1 MSFETLMSFV
11 ITLAVFSYLLGDNV
25 LYRMAVYAFIGI
37 TAAFTAIALAE
48 NIVAN
53 YLSNTGDTILLLVAF
68 VMAILLTFK
77 AVPVIS
83 GLGNLSLAFLI
94 AVGTAVAVTGAVA
107 GTLLPLIASI
117 ARPQQGDTVNS
128 FIVLVGVICTLMYF
142 QYSARRARDGS
153 IERGPISR
161 VAAGVGEVFIAG
173 MLGATYGAI
182 IVSTLSVL
190 TGHLSKLLGS

>member
-11 ITLAVFSYLLGDNV
+11 ITLAVFSYLLGDNL
-25 LYRMAVYAFIGI
+25 LYRLAVYAFVGI

-48 NIVAN
+48 NVVAN
-53 YLSNTGDTILLLVAF
+53 YLSNTGDTILLVVAF
-68 VMAILLTFK
+68 VMAVLLTFK

-107 GTLLPLIASI
+107 GTLIPLIGSI
-117 ARPQQGDTVNS
+117 ARPQSGDTLNS
-128 FIVLVGVICTLMYF
+128 IILVVGVICTLMYF
-142 QYSARRARDGS
+142 QYSARRTRTGG

-161 VAAGVGEVFIAG
+161 VVAGVGEVFIAG